1 MLIILLCVKAYTA
14 LSAKAIVPTNAL
26 RHDAIPQTKTAV
38 STNALQ
44 HDAIPPAMRYAL
56 PDTPRHETISPTQA
70 SAAQNALND
79 TISLTL
85 SEVVN
90 MARSGSIASKQAITV
105 RKTKYW
111 EWRTYRSNYQ
121 PQLELTG
128 TLPGFMKTTTP
139 VTQPNGTVKF
149 EPIHN
154 NNSTLNLAFSQ
165 SITATGGSIYGATEL
180 QRFDDF
186 DRSTTLYNA
195 IPYTI
200 GYSQPLFQF
209 NQLKWDKRIAPLLYQ
224 ESRQQYIADMEL
236 IAVTAS
242 GYFFDLLLAQ
252 VNHQIAEANLQSTR
266 QIQRIADEKFALG
279 KISRNEILQL
289 QLEALK
295 AEKSVG
301 TAKRSM
307 EIASL
312 NLRAYTGLQQAKNI
326 SLKLPPSVINMNVQT
341 ERVLAEA
348 FANNA
353 ESIGYMRR
361 IQEAKR
367 DVAKARGETGLNA
380 KLNANLGYT
389 NTSPSLSK
397 VYRNPQNQQLVE
409 IAFSIPILDWGRSR
423 SRTKTAEAN
432 LEFSQYEVEQDK
444 QNFTQAV
451 TTQVTLFDM
460 MKGQVALSAVADS
473 IATEKYEIAQSRY
486 MLGNLSITDLSIAFT
501 EKDQAKRDFVMAL
514 RDFWGAYYELRYL
527 SLYDFEQNKKITYD
541 TVTEH

>member
-1 MLIILLCVKAYTA
+1 MKRILIILLWVSAGVSAQEKTLTFTSPGVNSARDTLL
-14 LSAKAIVPTNAL
+14 LSL
-26 RHDAIPQTKTAV
+26 PQ
-38 STNALQ
+38 
-44 HDAIPPAMRYAL
+44 
-56 PDTPRHETISPTQA
+56 
-70 SAAQNALND
+70 
-79 TISLTL
+79 
-85 SEVVN
+85 VVT
-90 MARSGSIASKQAITV
+90 MARAGSIASKQASTV

-121 PQLELTG
+121 PQLALTG

-165 SITATGGSIYGATEL
+165 SITATGGRIYGATEL

-186 DRSTTLYNA
+186 DRNTTLYNA

-200 GYSQPLFQF
+200 GFSQPLFQF
-209 NQLKWDKRIAPLLYQ
+209 NQLKWDKRIEPLRYQ

-236 IAVTAS
+236 IAVKAS

-252 VNHQIAEANLQSTR
+252 VNHQIAEANLRNTR

-289 QLEALK
+289 QLESLK

-301 TAKRSM
+301 SAKRDM
-307 EIASL
+307 EIASM
-312 NLRAYTGLQQAKNI
+312 NLRAYTGLQNAGKI
-326 SLKLPPSVINMNVQT
+326 ALELPPAVIDMTVQA
-341 ERVLAEA
+341 ERVLEEA

-361 IQEAKR
+361 IQEARR

-380 KLNANLGYT
+380 TLNANLGYT
-389 NTSPSLSK
+389 NTAPDVSK

-409 IAFSIPILDWGRSR
+409 IGFSIPILDWGRSR

-444 QNFTQAV
+444 QNFMQAV

-460 MKGQVALSAVADS
+460 MKGQVTLSAHADS
-473 IATEKYEIAQSRY
+473 IASEKYDIAQNRY
-486 MLGNLSITDLSIAFT
+486 VLGDLSITDLSIAFS
-501 EKDQAKRDFVMAL
+501 EKDQAKRDFVLAL
-514 RDFWGAYYELRYL
+514 RGFWGAYYELRYL

-541 TVTEH
+541 TFTEH